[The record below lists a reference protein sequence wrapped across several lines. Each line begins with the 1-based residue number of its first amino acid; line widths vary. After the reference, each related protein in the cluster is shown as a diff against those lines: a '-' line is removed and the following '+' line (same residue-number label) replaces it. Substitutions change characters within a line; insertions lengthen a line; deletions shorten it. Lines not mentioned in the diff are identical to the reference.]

1 MTRYEIEK
9 ELESLY
15 RDYEI
20 ACNSDEE
27 TVCKAFNADSKKEF
41 IELLVSEIDTY
52 EALLEEFEKPED
64 DGMDYVGLQL
74 SQGLPVVFR

>member
-20 ACNSDEE
+20 ANNSDEE
-27 TVCKAFNADSKKEF
+27 TVCKAFNANSKKEF

-52 EALLEEFEKPED
+52 EALLEEFVKPED
-64 DGMDYVGLQL
+64 DGVDYVSLQL

>member
-9 ELESLY
+9 ELDSLY

-20 ACNSDEE
+20 ACNSDEDV
-27 TVCKAFNADSKKEF
+27 VCKVFNADSKKEF
-41 IELLVSEIDTY
+41 IELLVKEIDTY
-52 EALLEEFEKPED
+52 EALLEEFDKPDD

-74 SQGLPVVFR
+74 SQGLPSVFR